1 MLALEESGLGYAVSA
16 DEAKAGDFLQFYR
29 AKDGHSVI
37 FLNWVEENGQRVGF
51 TYRSSQK
58 STNGVGDR
66 TECFRDAEGKEGRV
80 DRNRMY
86 FGRLGKKP

>member
-1 MLALEESGLGYAVSA
+1 VSA

-29 AKDGHSVI
+29 GKDGHSVV
-37 FLNWVEENGQRVGF
+37 FLKWVEESGQRVGF

-58 STNGVGDR
+58 STNGVGDK
-66 TECFRDAEGKEGRV
+66 TEYFSDAAGKEGKV
-80 DRNRMY
+80 DRTRMY